1 MIQELGVVNLVLYI
15 LGGALVLV
23 PVILAISILWG
34 SPEAADR
41 ERSETRLL
49 NR

>member
-1 MIQELGVVNLVLYI
+1 MIQELGVVDLVLYI
-15 LGGALVLV
+15 LGGGLVVV
-23 PVILAISILWG
+23 PVILAISLFRS

-41 ERSETRLL
+41 ERPETRLL